1 MSDFRESAS
10 IAARCP
16 ILREV
21 LTSVGCDIFRAFRCC
36 KSPSVPVEYMA

>member
-1 MSDFRESAS
+1 MSDFGESAS
-10 IAARCP
+10 IAARCAIP
-16 ILREV
+16 RDA